1 MAKEVSEITQW
12 ENRIKAQG
20 KTKTKKKSGPPL
32 RKSGPDNKTT
42 RRKTRQ
48 RCDVGSTIVSIH
60 ELVKP
65 VSIHAPKQEA
75 TNGTVTQTIRA
86 VKPKIDRALFGKP
99 AGAKYKTKET
109 KNIRTTKI
117 VQQYIDVWNAS
128 FFPKLREFKSQE
140 DQEAN
145 KQTKLY
151 QGTIN
156 LLQKLI
162 KGKLYDGS
170 DPSVRFPS
178 NFQKGLFRVPI
189 ERFQYLVSNLEK
201 MAFNNDYKPHNK
213 TYLAKTTLAR
223 FLIGNGNYGS
233 VPSLL
238 LDRALTPAIPNTHM
252 KPKDPKLAEVFRE
265 AFLSKT
271 DRSEGTLTFAERN
284 HLVGASNKYLDF
296 FAHFQEPFEVY
307 GYKDPIDFL
316 DDYYWKAISDN
327 WKGRKIRKI
336 SLGFLNSGMLIDRV
350 LVPYFLKI
358 GMLKEFDFID
368 KSVFKK

>member
-1 MAKEVSEITQW
+1 MAKLDSEITNW
-12 ENRIKAQG
+12 ENRIKDQG
-20 KTKTKKKSGPPL
+20 RITSTKKDGPPQRRSGPNN
-32 RKSGPDNKTT
+32 R
-42 RRKTRQ
+42 RRKRRTKDG
-48 RCDVGSTIVSIH
+48 CNVIH
-60 ELVKP
+60 TVTQDSELVKP
-65 VSIHAPKQEA
+65 VLIHAPNRGA
-75 TNGTVTQTIRA
+75 TIDSTEQIAGLIR
-86 VKPKIDRALFGKP
+86 PKIDRSLFVNP
-99 AGAKYKTKET
+99 TGAKHRIKEP
-109 KNIRTTKI
+109 KKVCAASK
-117 VQQYIDVWNAS
+117 VQKYIDIWNAS
-128 FFPKLREFKSQE
+128 FFPKLREFRSKKDE
-140 DQEAN
+140 KAD
-145 KQTKLY
+145 KQTRIY
-151 QGTIN
+151 QTTVR
-156 LLQKLI
+156 LLRKLI
-162 KGKLYDGS
+162 KGTLYNGS
-170 DPSVRFPS
+170 ESTVRFPS
-178 NFQKGLFRVPI
+178 NFQRGSLRVPL
-189 ERFQYLVSNLEK
+189 ERFQYLVSNLERK
-201 MAFNNDYKPHNK
+201 AFNSDYKPRNK
-213 TYLAKTTLAR
+213 TYLAKTTLTL

-238 LDRALTPAIPNTHM
+238 LDRALTPAIPNTHT

-265 AFLSKT
+265 VFLFKT
-271 DRSEGTLTFAERN
+271 DRSEDTLTFAERN